1 MITNDIILSIN
12 RSVGVINTSFKIQKN
27 KTDMAKYLMGI
38 RIQKIKKI
46 WKTGK
51 Q

>member
-1 MITNDIILSIN
+1 MTTNIILSIN
-12 RSVGVINTSFKIQKN
+12 RSVGVINTSFKIQK
-27 KTDMAKYLMGI
+27 TRPIWRI

>member
-1 MITNDIILSIN
+1 MRTDIILSIN
-12 RSVGVINTSFKIQKN
+12 RSVGDINTSFKIQK
-27 KTDMAKYLMGI
+27 TRSIWRI

>member
-1 MITNDIILSIN
+1 MRTNDIMLSLSK
-12 RSVGVINTSFKIQKN
+12 SVGYDDINTSFIFKIQK
-27 KTDMAKYLMGI
+27 TRPIWRI

-51 Q
+51 H

>member
-1 MITNDIILSIN
+1 MRTDIILSIN
-12 RSVGVINTSFKIQKN
+12 RSVGVIEHTMKIQK
-27 KTDMAKYLMGI
+27 TRPIWRI

-51 Q
+51 H

>member
-1 MITNDIILSIN
+1 MTTDIILSIN
-12 RSVGVINTSFKIQKN
+12 RSVGVINTSFKIQK
-27 KTDMAKYLMGI
+27 TRPIWRI

>member
-1 MITNDIILSIN
+1 MITNDIMLSIN
-12 RSVGVINTSFKIQKN
+12 RSVGVINTSFKIQK
-27 KTDMAKYLMGI
+27 
-38 RIQKIKKI
+38 IKKI